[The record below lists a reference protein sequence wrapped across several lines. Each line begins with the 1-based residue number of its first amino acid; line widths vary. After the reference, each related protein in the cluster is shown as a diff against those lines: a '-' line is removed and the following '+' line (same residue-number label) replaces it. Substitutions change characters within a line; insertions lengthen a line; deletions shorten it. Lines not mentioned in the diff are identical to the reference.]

1 MPLGFILTMP
11 TERIGTEWALD
22 ATARTAVPT
31 RAPVAVALLS
41 SQRQV
46 RQLGALTATGALVG
60 TAVLAVASSAHSVPI
75 RSVGIVTSFGKPTG
89 EVTGSGLKWVMP
101 WQRVGEWDAG
111 RQKYDH
117 IGSDHC
123 VRVRTGTLA
132 DACVEVLVEWQVR
145 PENAPAQ
152 FMDYKGDFESF
163 RGQRVGVQLDS
174 AVNDAFATYNPL
186 ERIDSKTGN
195 LNVDLKPFS
204 ESIKSNAEGRLADD
218 VEILSVT
225 ITRVNH
231 DDKTEGNIKAFQD
244 KLAQTRNLEQD
255 RRNAEIQKQITETNA
270 KVDKVTRC
278 LEIAEKNG
286 STPGLCIN
294 PGIVTGK

>member
-1 MPLGFILTMP
+1 MPIGFILA
-11 TERIGTEWALD
+11 IV
-22 ATARTAVPT
+22 TAVI
-31 RAPVAVALLS
+31 AAVAVAVALLGAHRS
-41 SQRQV
+41 VRQV
-46 RQLGALTATGALVG
+46 GALTAVSALVA
-60 TAVLAVASSAHSVPI
+60 TLLLTVASSAHSVPI

-89 EVTGSGLKWVMP
+89 EVTGSGLKWVAP

-117 IGSDHC
+117 IGSDNC

-132 DACVEVLVEWQVR
+132 DACVEVLVEWQVQ
-145 PENAPAQ
+145 PDNAPQQ
-152 FMDYKGDFESF
+152 FMDYKGDFDSF

-174 AVNDAFATYNPL
+174 AVNDAFASYNPL
-186 ERIDSKTGN
+186 ERIDAKTGN
-195 LNVDLKPFS
+195 LNVDLKPFA
-204 ESIKSNAEGRLADD
+204 ESIKSSAESRLASD
-218 VEILSVT
+218 VDILSVT

-255 RRNAEIQKQITETNA
+255 RRNAEIQKEITETNA

-294 PGIVTGK
+294 PGIVTGTAK

>member
-1 MPLGFILTMP
+1 MPFGFILA
-11 TERIGTEWALD
+11 IVA
-22 ATARTAVPT
+22 AVI
-31 RAPVAVALLS
+31 AIIAVAVALFS

-46 RQLGALTATGALVG
+46 RQIGVLTAVGALAG
-60 TAVLAVASSAHSVPI
+60 TAILTVASSAHSVPI

-89 EVTGSGLKWVMP
+89 EVTGSGLKWVTP

-117 IGSDHC
+117 IGSDSC

-132 DACVEVLVEWQVR
+132 DACVEVLVEWQVQ
-145 PENAPAQ
+145 PENAPQQ

-204 ESIKSNAEGRLADD
+204 ASIKSNAEGRLADD

-255 RRNAEIQKQITETNA
+255 RLNAEIQKQVTETNA
-270 KVDKVTRC
+270 TVDKVTRC
-278 LEIAEKNG
+278 LEIADKHG
-286 STPGLCIN
+286 SSPGLCIN

>member
-1 MPLGFILTMP
+1 MPFGF
-11 TERIGTEWALD
+11 
-22 ATARTAVPT
+22 
-31 RAPVAVALLS
+31 AVAIIL
-41 SQRQV
+41 V
-46 RQLGALTATGALVG
+46 IALAIA
-60 TAVLAVASSAHSVPI
+60 AVLALVLPARATRRTAALVALACFALAVLATATTSAHSVPI

-89 EVTGSGLKWVMP
+89 EVTGSGLKWVAP
-101 WQRVGEWDAG
+101 WQKVGEWDAG

-117 IGSDHC
+117 IGGDKC

-132 DACVEVLVEWQVR
+132 DACVEVLVEWQVK
-145 PENAPAQ
+145 PENAPKQ
-152 FMDYKGDFESF
+152 FMDYKGDFDSF

-186 ERIDSKTGN
+186 EKIDDNTGN
-195 LNVDLKPFS
+195 LNVDLKPFA
-204 ESIKSNAEGRLADD
+204 ENIKTSAEARLAED
-218 VEILSVT
+218 VDILSVT

-231 DDKTEGNIKAFQD
+231 DDKTEGNIKVFQD

-255 RRNAEIQKQITETNA
+255 RRNADIQKQITETNA

-286 STPGLCIN
+286 SNPGLCIN
-294 PGIVTGK
+294 PGIVTGAK

>member
-1 MPLGFILTMP
+1 MPFGFTVAIIFAVGLA
-11 TERIGTEWALD
+11 ISGLLAL
-22 ATARTAVPT
+22 AASNRSTKRTAT
-31 RAPVAVALLS
+31 LAAL
-41 SQRQV
+41 
-46 RQLGALTATGALVG
+46 GCLVG
-60 TAVLAVASSAHSVPI
+60 AVVFTVGSSAHSVPI

-89 EVTGSGLKWVMP
+89 KVTGSGLKWVAP
-101 WQRVGEWDAG
+101 WQKVGEWDAG

-117 IGSDHC
+117 IGGEHC

-145 PENAPAQ
+145 PENAPKQ
-152 FMDYKGDFESF
+152 FMDYKGDFDSF

-186 ERIDSKTGN
+186 EKIDANTGN
-195 LNVDLKPFS
+195 LNVDLKPFA
-204 ESIKSNAEGRLADD
+204 ESIKASAETRLSSD
-218 VEILSVT
+218 VDILSVT

-255 RRNAEIQKQITETNA
+255 RKNAAIQKQITETNA
-270 KVDKVTRC
+270 KVDKVSRC
-278 LEIAEKNG
+278 LEIAERNG
-286 STPGLCIN
+286 SNPGLCIN
-294 PGIVTGK
+294 PGIITGAK

>member
-1 MPLGFILTMP
+1 MPFGFILA
-11 TERIGTEWALD
+11 IVA
-22 ATARTAVPT
+22 AVV
-31 RAPVAVALLS
+31 AIVAAAVALFS

-46 RQLGALTATGALVG
+46 RQIGVLTAVGALAG
-60 TAVLAVASSAHSVPI
+60 TAILTVASSAHSVPI

-89 EVTGSGLKWVMP
+89 EVTGSGLKWVTP

-117 IGSDHC
+117 IGNDKC

-132 DACVEVLVEWQVR
+132 DACVEVLVEWQVQ
-145 PENAPAQ
+145 PENAPQQ

-204 ESIKSNAEGRLADD
+204 ASIKSNAEGRLADD

-255 RRNAEIQKQITETNA
+255 RLNAEIQKQVTETNA
-270 KVDKVTRC
+270 TVDKVTRC
-278 LEIAEKNG
+278 LEIADKHG
-286 STPGLCIN
+286 SSPGLCIN
-294 PGIVTGK
+294 PGIITGK

>member
-1 MPLGFILTMP
+1 MPVGFTFAIVTV
-11 TERIGTEWALD
+11 IALVV
-22 ATARTAVPT
+22 AAITARV
-31 RAPVAVALLS
+31 APNQAARRMATLAAL
-41 SQRQV
+41 
-46 RQLGALTATGALVG
+46 ACF
-60 TAVLAVASSAHSVPI
+60 VLAVLTTAATSAHSVPI

-89 EVTGSGLKWVMP
+89 EVTGSGLKWVAP
-101 WQRVGEWDAG
+101 WQKVGEWDAG

-117 IGSDHC
+117 IGGGDC

-132 DACVEVLVEWQVR
+132 DACVEVLVEWQVK
-145 PENAPAQ
+145 PENAPKQ
-152 FMDYKGDFESF
+152 FMDYKGDFDSF

-186 ERIDSKTGN
+186 ENIDGATGN
-195 LNVDLKPFS
+195 LNVDLKPFA
-204 ESIKSNAEGRLADD
+204 ESIKTSAETRLASD
-218 VEILSVT
+218 VDILSVT

-255 RRNAEIQKQITETNA
+255 RKNADIQKQITETNA

-278 LEIAEKNG
+278 LEIADKNG
-286 STPGLCIN
+286 SNPGLCIN
-294 PGIVTGK
+294 PGIVTGAK

>member
-1 MPLGFILTMP
+1 MPFGFILA
-11 TERIGTEWALD
+11 IVA
-22 ATARTAVPT
+22 AIVAV
-31 RAPVAVALLS
+31 VAVAITLFS
-41 SQRQV
+41 PQRQI
-46 RQLGALTATGALVG
+46 RQIGVLTAVGALAG
-60 TAVLAVASSAHSVPI
+60 TAILTVASSAHSVPI

-89 EVTGSGLKWVMP
+89 EVTGSGLKWVTP

-117 IGSDHC
+117 IGNQHC

-145 PENAPAQ
+145 PENAPQQ

-204 ESIKSNAEGRLADD
+204 ASIKSNAEGRLTDD

-255 RRNAEIQKQITETNA
+255 RLNAEIQKQVTETNA
-270 KVDKVTRC
+270 TVDKVTRC
-278 LEIAEKNG
+278 LEIADKHG
-286 STPGLCIN
+286 SSPGLCIN

>member
-1 MPLGFILTMP
+1 MPFGFILA
-11 TERIGTEWALD
+11 IVA
-22 ATARTAVPT
+22 AVV
-31 RAPVAVALLS
+31 AIVAIAVALFS

-46 RQLGALTATGALVG
+46 RQIGVLTAVGALAG
-60 TAVLAVASSAHSVPI
+60 TAILTVASSAHSVPI

-89 EVTGSGLKWVMP
+89 EVTGSGLKWVTP

-117 IGSDHC
+117 IGNDKC

-132 DACVEVLVEWQVR
+132 DACVEVLVEWQVQ
-145 PENAPAQ
+145 PENAPQQ

-204 ESIKSNAEGRLADD
+204 ASIKSNAEGRLADD

-255 RRNAEIQKQITETNA
+255 RLNAEIQKQVTETNA
-270 KVDKVTRC
+270 TVDKVTRC
-278 LEIAEKNG
+278 LEIADKHG
-286 STPGLCIN
+286 SSPGLCIN
-294 PGIVTGK
+294 PGIITGK

>member
-1 MPLGFILTMP
+1 MPLGFILS
-11 TERIGTEWALD
+11 I
-22 ATARTAVPT
+22 ATAVITAI
-31 RAPVAVALLS
+31 AVAVALLGG
-41 SQRQV
+41 QRNV
-46 RQLGALTATGALVG
+46 RQFGALA
-60 TAVLAVASSAHSVPI
+60 AVAALAVTLLLTVTSSAHSVPI

-89 EVTGSGLKWVMP
+89 EVTGSGLKWVAP

-117 IGSDHC
+117 IGNDAC

-132 DACVEVLVEWQVR
+132 DACVEVLIEWQVK
-145 PENAPAQ
+145 PENAPQQ
-152 FMDYKGDFESF
+152 FMDYKGDFGSF

-174 AVNDAFATYNPL
+174 AVNDAFASYNPL
-186 ERIDSKTGN
+186 ERIDAKTGN
-195 LNVDLKPFS
+195 LNVDLKPFA
-204 ESIKSNAEGRLADD
+204 ESIKSSAETRLGSD
-218 VEILSVT
+218 VDILSVT

-255 RRNAEIQKQITETNA
+255 RRNAEIQKEITETNA

-286 STPGLCIN
+286 SSPGLCIN
-294 PGIVTGK
+294 PGIVTGTAK

>member
-1 MPLGFILTMP
+1 MPFGFTLAIVAAFAA
-11 TERIGTEWALD
+11 IV
-22 ATARTAVPT
+22 AT
-31 RAPVAVALLS
+31 AVALLGS
-41 SQRQV
+41 RNV
-46 RQLGALTATGALVG
+46 RRSGALAAAAIFAATVAL
-60 TAVLAVASSAHSVPI
+60 TVASSAHSVPI

-89 EVTGSGLKWVMP
+89 KVTGSGLKWVAP

-117 IGSDHC
+117 IGDNNC

-145 PENAPAQ
+145 PENAPQQ
-152 FMDYKGDFESF
+152 FMDYKGDFDSF

-174 AVNDAFATYNPL
+174 AVNDAFAVYNPL
-186 ERIDSKTGN
+186 ERIDAQTGN

-204 ESIKSNAEGRLADD
+204 ESIKTNAEGRLADD
-218 VEILSVT
+218 VDILSVT

-294 PGIVTGK
+294 PGIVTGTAK

>member
-1 MPLGFILTMP
+1 MPSGFTLAIVTV
-11 TERIGTEWALD
+11 IA
-22 ATARTAVPT
+22 AIIA
-31 RAPVAVALLS
+31 VAVALLTPRRALR
-41 SQRQV
+41 RQGLLAAAV
-46 RQLGALTATGALVG
+46 ALAATVL
-60 TAVLAVASSAHSVPI
+60 LAVASSAHSVPI

-89 EVTGSGLKWVMP
+89 EVTGSGLKWVAP

-117 IGSDHC
+117 IGNNNC

-132 DACVEVLVEWQVR
+132 DACVEVLIEWQVQ
-145 PENAPAQ
+145 PDNAPKQ
-152 FMDYKGDFESF
+152 FMDYKGDFDSF

-174 AVNDAFATYNPL
+174 AVNDAFSTYNPL
-186 ERIDSKTGN
+186 ERIDAKTGS
-195 LNVDLKPFS
+195 LNVDLKPFA
-204 ESIKSNAEGRLADD
+204 ENIKSNAERRLSEDAD
-218 VEILSVT
+218 ILSVT

-231 DDKTEGNIKAFQD
+231 DEKTEGNIKAFQD

-286 STPGLCIN
+286 SSPGLCIN
-294 PGIVTGK
+294 PGIVTGTAK

>member
-1 MPLGFILTMP
+1 MPIGFILA
-11 TERIGTEWALD
+11 IVG
-22 ATARTAVPT
+22 AVI
-31 RAPVAVALLS
+31 AAVAVAVALLGGHRS
-41 SQRQV
+41 V
-46 RQLGALTATGALVG
+46 RQIGALTAVSALVA
-60 TAVLAVASSAHSVPI
+60 TLLLTVASSAHSVPI

-89 EVTGSGLKWVMP
+89 EVTGSGLKWVAP

-117 IGSDHC
+117 IGNDAC

-132 DACVEVLVEWQVR
+132 DACVEVLIEWQVQ
-145 PENAPAQ
+145 PENAPQQ
-152 FMDYKGDFESF
+152 FMDYKGDFDSF

-174 AVNDAFATYNPL
+174 AVNDAFASYNPL
-186 ERIDSKTGN
+186 ERIDAKTGN
-195 LNVDLKPFS
+195 LNVDLKPFA
-204 ESIKSNAEGRLADD
+204 ESIKSSAEGRLGSD
-218 VEILSVT
+218 VDILSVT

-255 RRNAEIQKQITETNA
+255 RRNAEIQKEITETNA

-286 STPGLCIN
+286 SSPGLCIN
-294 PGIVTGK
+294 PGIVTGTAK

>member
-1 MPLGFILTMP
+1 MPIGFILA
-11 TERIGTEWALD
+11 IVG
-22 ATARTAVPT
+22 AVI
-31 RAPVAVALLS
+31 AAVAVAVALLGGQRS
-41 SQRQV
+41 VRQV
-46 RQLGALTATGALVG
+46 GALTAITALAA
-60 TAVLAVASSAHSVPI
+60 TLLLTVASSAHSVPI

-89 EVTGSGLKWVMP
+89 EVTGSGLKWVAP

-117 IGSDHC
+117 IGNDAC

-132 DACVEVLVEWQVR
+132 DACVEVLIEWQVQ
-145 PENAPAQ
+145 PENAPQQ
-152 FMDYKGDFESF
+152 FMDYKGDFDSF

-174 AVNDAFATYNPL
+174 AVNDAFASYNPL
-186 ERIDSKTGN
+186 ERIDAKTGN
-195 LNVDLKPFS
+195 LNVDLKPFA
-204 ESIKSNAEGRLADD
+204 ESIKSSAEGRLGSD
-218 VEILSVT
+218 VDILSVT

-255 RRNAEIQKQITETNA
+255 RRNAEIQKEITETNA

-286 STPGLCIN
+286 SSPGLCIN
-294 PGIVTGK
+294 PGIVTGSAK

>member
-1 MPLGFILTMP
+1 MPIGFILA
-11 TERIGTEWALD
+11 IVG
-22 ATARTAVPT
+22 AVI
-31 RAPVAVALLS
+31 AAVAVAVALLGGHRNV
-41 SQRQV
+41 RQV
-46 RQLGALTATGALVG
+46 GALTAVSALVA
-60 TAVLAVASSAHSVPI
+60 TLLLTVASSAHSVPI

-89 EVTGSGLKWVMP
+89 EVTGSGLKWVAP

-117 IGSDHC
+117 IGNDAC

-132 DACVEVLVEWQVR
+132 DACVEVLIEWQVQ
-145 PENAPAQ
+145 PENAPQQ
-152 FMDYKGDFESF
+152 FMDYKGDFDSF

-174 AVNDAFATYNPL
+174 AVNDAFASYNPL
-186 ERIDSKTGN
+186 ERIDAKTGN
-195 LNVDLKPFS
+195 LNVDLKPFA
-204 ESIKSNAEGRLADD
+204 ESIKSSAEGRLGSD
-218 VEILSVT
+218 VDILSVT

-231 DDKTEGNIKAFQD
+231 DEKTEGNIKAFQD

-255 RRNAEIQKQITETNA
+255 RRNAEIQKEITETNA

-286 STPGLCIN
+286 SSPGLCIN
-294 PGIVTGK
+294 PGIVTGTAK

>member
-1 MPLGFILTMP
+1 MPFGFVLSIV
-11 TERIGTEWALD
+11 
-22 ATARTAVPT
+22 TAV
-31 RAPVAVALLS
+31 VAAIALAVTLFSGQRSVRQVGVLTTVVALAATL
-41 SQRQV
+41 
-46 RQLGALTATGALVG
+46 LLTVG
-60 TAVLAVASSAHSVPI
+60 SSAHSVPI

-89 EVTGSGLKWVMP
+89 EVTGSGLKWVAP

-117 IGSDHC
+117 IGSDNC

-145 PENAPAQ
+145 PENAPQQ
-152 FMDYKGDFESF
+152 FMDYKGDFDSF

-174 AVNDAFATYNPL
+174 AVNDAFASYNPL
-186 ERIDSKTGN
+186 ERIDDKTGN
-195 LNVDLKPFS
+195 LNVDLKPFAD
-204 ESIKSNAEGRLADD
+204 SIKSSADTRLSTD
-218 VEILSVT
+218 VDILSVT

-255 RRNAEIQKQITETNA
+255 RRNAEIQKEITETNA

>member
-1 MPLGFILTMP
+1 MPFGFILA
-11 TERIGTEWALD
+11 IVAA
-22 ATARTAVPT
+22 ATAIIA
-31 RAPVAVALLS
+31 VAVTLLS

-46 RQLGALTATGALVG
+46 RQLGVLTAVGALAA
-60 TAVLAVASSAHSVPI
+60 TAVFAVASSAHSVPI

-89 EVTGSGLKWVMP
+89 EVTGSGLKWVAP

-117 IGSDHC
+117 IGNDQC

-132 DACVEVLVEWQVR
+132 DACVEVLVEWQVQ
-145 PENAPAQ
+145 PENAPKQ
-152 FMDYKGDFESF
+152 FMDYKGDFQSF

-174 AVNDAFATYNPL
+174 AVNDAFTAYNPL
-186 ERIDSKTGN
+186 ERIDAKTGN
-195 LNVDLKPFS
+195 LNVDLKPFAA
-204 ESIKSNAEGRLADD
+204 SIKANAEERLADD

-231 DDKTEGNIKAFQD
+231 DDKTESNIKAFQD

-255 RRNAEIQKQITETNA
+255 RLNAEIQKEVTETNA

-278 LEIAEKNG
+278 LEIADKHG
-286 STPGLCIN
+286 SSPGLCIN
-294 PGIVTGK
+294 PGIITGK

>member
-1 MPLGFILTMP
+1 MPFGFILA
-11 TERIGTEWALD
+11 IVA
-22 ATARTAVPT
+22 AVI
-31 RAPVAVALLS
+31 AIIAVAVALFS

-46 RQLGALTATGALVG
+46 RQIGVLTAVGALAG
-60 TAVLAVASSAHSVPI
+60 TAILTVASSAHSVPI

-89 EVTGSGLKWVMP
+89 EVTGSGLKWVTP

-117 IGSDHC
+117 IGSDKC

-132 DACVEVLVEWQVR
+132 DACVEVLVEWQVQ
-145 PENAPAQ
+145 PENAPQQ

-204 ESIKSNAEGRLADD
+204 ASIKSNAEGRLADD

-255 RRNAEIQKQITETNA
+255 RLNAEIQKQVTETNA
-270 KVDKVTRC
+270 TVDKVTRC
-278 LEIAEKNG
+278 LEIADKHG
-286 STPGLCIN
+286 SSPGLCIN
-294 PGIVTGK
+294 PGIITGK

>member
-1 MPLGFILTMP
+1 MPVGFTFAVIL
-11 TERIGTEWALD
+11 
-22 ATARTAVPT
+22 AV
-31 RAPVAVALLS
+31 
-41 SQRQV
+41 
-46 RQLGALTATGALVG
+46 GALVAG
-60 TAVLAVASSAHSVPI
+60 AVRLLARYPAVKRTCTLVALGCLAGALLFGIGASAHSVPI
-75 RSVGIVTSFGKPTG
+75 RSVGIVTSFNKPTG
-89 EVTGSGLKWVMP
+89 EVTGSGLKWVAP
-101 WQRVGEWDAG
+101 WQKVGEWDAG

-117 IGSDHC
+117 IGGDDC

-132 DACVEVLVEWQVR
+132 DACVEVLIEWQVK
-145 PENAPAQ
+145 PENAPKQ

-186 ERIDSKTGN
+186 EKIDARTGN
-195 LNVDLKPFS
+195 LNVDLKPFA
-204 ESIKSNAEGRLADD
+204 ESIRGNAEGRLSGD
-218 VEILSVT
+218 VDILSVT

-255 RRNAEIQKQITETNA
+255 RRNADIQKQITETNA
-270 KVDKVTRC
+270 KVDKVSRC

-294 PGIVTGK
+294 PGIVTGGK

>member
-1 MPLGFILTMP
+1 MPFGFILA
-11 TERIGTEWALD
+11 IVA
-22 ATARTAVPT
+22 AVI
-31 RAPVAVALLS
+31 AIIAVAVALFS

-46 RQLGALTATGALVG
+46 RQIGVLTAIGALAG
-60 TAVLAVASSAHSVPI
+60 TAILTVASSAHSVPI

-89 EVTGSGLKWVMP
+89 EVTGSGLKWVTP

-117 IGSDHC
+117 IGSDSC

-132 DACVEVLVEWQVR
+132 DACVEVLVEWQVQ
-145 PENAPAQ
+145 PENAPQQ

-204 ESIKSNAEGRLADD
+204 ASIKSNAEGRLADD

-255 RRNAEIQKQITETNA
+255 RLNAEIQKQVTETNA
-270 KVDKVTRC
+270 TVDKVTRC
-278 LEIAEKNG
+278 LEIADKHG
-286 STPGLCIN
+286 SSPGLCIN

>member
-1 MPLGFILTMP
+1 MPSGFTLAIVT
-11 TERIGTEWALD
+11 AL
-22 ATARTAVPT
+22 AALVA
-31 RAPVAVALLS
+31 VAVALLS
-41 SQRQV
+41 PRRNV
-46 RQLGALTATGALVG
+46 RQPSFLAAAAALVV
-60 TAVLAVASSAHSVPI
+60 TLLLTVTTSAHSVPI

-89 EVTGSGLKWVMP
+89 KVTGSGLKWVAP

-117 IGSDHC
+117 IGSNNC

-132 DACVEVLVEWQVR
+132 DACVEVLVEWQVQ
-145 PENAPAQ
+145 PDNAPKQ
-152 FMDYKGDFESF
+152 FMDYKGDFDSF

-174 AVNDAFATYNPL
+174 AVNDAFSTYNPL
-186 ERIDSKTGN
+186 ERIDAKTGS
-195 LNVDLKPFS
+195 LNVDLKPFA
-204 ESIKSNAEGRLADD
+204 ENIKSNAERRLAED
-218 VEILSVT
+218 VDILSVT

-231 DDKTEGNIKAFQD
+231 DEKTEGNIKAFQD

-294 PGIVTGK
+294 PGIVTGTAK

>member
-1 MPLGFILTMP
+1 MPLGFTLAIIAAIIAAVAAAIA
-11 TERIGTEWALD
+11 RFGS
-22 ATARTAVPT
+22 ARTIRHPSALVSVS
-31 RAPVAVALLS
+31 ALLVAVGL
-41 SQRQV
+41 
-46 RQLGALTATGALVG
+46 
-60 TAVLAVASSAHSVPI
+60 LAVSSAHSVPI

-89 EVTGSGLKWVMP
+89 EVTGSGLKWVTP

-132 DACVEVLVEWQVR
+132 DACVEVLVEWQVQ
-145 PENAPAQ
+145 PENAPKQ

-195 LNVDLKPFS
+195 LNVDLKPFAA
-204 ESIKSNAEGRLADD
+204 SIKSNAEGRLADD

-255 RRNAEIQKQITETNA
+255 RLNAEIQKQITETNA
-270 KVDKVTRC
+270 TVDKVTRC
-278 LEIAEKNG
+278 LEIADKHGN
-286 STPGLCIN
+286 TPGLCIN

>member
-1 MPLGFILTMP
+1 MPIGFILA
-11 TERIGTEWALD
+11 IVG
-22 ATARTAVPT
+22 AVI
-31 RAPVAVALLS
+31 AAVAVAVALLGGHRS
-41 SQRQV
+41 VRQV
-46 RQLGALTATGALVG
+46 GALTAVSALVA
-60 TAVLAVASSAHSVPI
+60 TLLLTVASSAHSVPI

-89 EVTGSGLKWVMP
+89 EVTGSGLKWVAP

-117 IGSDHC
+117 IGSDAC

-132 DACVEVLVEWQVR
+132 DACVEVLIEWQVQ
-145 PENAPAQ
+145 PENAPQQ
-152 FMDYKGDFESF
+152 FMDYKGDFDSF

-174 AVNDAFATYNPL
+174 AVNDAFASYNPL
-186 ERIDSKTGN
+186 ERIDAKTGN
-195 LNVDLKPFS
+195 LNVDLKPFA
-204 ESIKSNAEGRLADD
+204 ESIKSSAEGRLGSD
-218 VEILSVT
+218 VDILSVT

-255 RRNAEIQKQITETNA
+255 RRNAEIQKEITETNA

-286 STPGLCIN
+286 SSPGLCIN
-294 PGIVTGK
+294 PGIVTGTAK

>member
-1 MPLGFILTMP
+1 MPPGFTLAIAA
-11 TERIGTEWALD
+11 AL
-22 ATARTAVPT
+22 AAIVA
-31 RAPVAVALLS
+31 VAVALLVPRRGVR
-41 SQRQV
+41 RQG
-46 RQLGALTATGALVG
+46 LLAAAGALVVSLLL
-60 TAVLAVASSAHSVPI
+60 TIASSAHSVPI

-89 EVTGSGLKWVMP
+89 EVTGSGLKWIAP

-117 IGSDHC
+117 IGSDKC

-132 DACVEVLVEWQVR
+132 DACVEVLIEWQVR
-145 PENAPAQ
+145 PENAPRQ
-152 FMDYKGDFESF
+152 FMDYKGDFDSF

-174 AVNDAFATYNPL
+174 AVNDAFSSYNPL
-186 ERIDSKTGN
+186 ERIDAKTGN
-195 LNVDLKPFS
+195 LNVDLKPFA
-204 ESIKSNAEGRLADD
+204 ESIKTSAEGRLAED
-218 VEILSVT
+218 VDILSVT

-231 DDKTEGNIKAFQD
+231 DEKTEGNIKAFQD

-286 STPGLCIN
+286 SSPGLCIN
-294 PGIVTGK
+294 PGIVTGTAK